1 MAEPTTQRTARRAP
15 PPAVARTGIDA
26 AVESPLVTRREIA
39 GAGQHLFRLF
49 QDELMRRV
57 AQQQP
62 GARHEA

>member
-1 MAEPTTQRTARRAP
+1 
-15 PPAVARTGIDA
+15 VARTGIDA

-57 AQQQP
+57 AQQQT